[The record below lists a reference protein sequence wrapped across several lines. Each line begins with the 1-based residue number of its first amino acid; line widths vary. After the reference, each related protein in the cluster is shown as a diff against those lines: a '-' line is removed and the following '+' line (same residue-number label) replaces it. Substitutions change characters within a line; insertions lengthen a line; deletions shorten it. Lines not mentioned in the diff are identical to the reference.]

1 MRIGIRREGKNE
13 WEARVPLIPTDV
25 KKLAKNGKEVF
36 LQPSPIRIFSDQEY
50 IDVGAS
56 ISEDLSSCLAILA
69 VKEVPISLIENN
81 KTYVFFSHTIKGQDY
96 NMPLLQ
102 KMIDNKTQ
110 LIDYERIVNEKGQRL
125 IFFGR
130 HAGLAGMI
138 DSLWALGKRVES
150 EGIKNPFSEI
160 NKTFEYRGL
169 ENAKREISKI
179 ADEIKRNGIPKET
192 QPLVCGFSGY
202 GNVSQGA
209 QEIFDILPH
218 REISPLELLSNK
230 DSLEDS
236 EHVLYKVVF
245 KESDLVEPKK
255 PDDNFELQDYYDNP
269 KKYKS
274 KFEQYIPK
282 LTILMN
288 CIYWDTP
295 YPRLLTLGYLKKVW
309 SESENQKLKVIGD
322 ISCDIDGAIQCTVKS
337 TDPGTPVYVV
347 NSIDLS
353 VTDGVE
359 GLGPVVMAVD
369 NLPCEL
375 AEEASKSFSKVLVDF
390 IPQLVR
396 ADYKV
401 AFKDLKLPQE
411 LRRGL
416 VLYRGKLT
424 PEYKYLEKYL

>member
-1 MRIGIRREGKNE
+1 MRIGIRREDKNE

-25 KKLAKNGKEVF
+25 KKLVKSGLEVF

-50 IDVGAS
+50 IDVGAT
-56 ISEDLSSCLAILA
+56 ISEDLSLCSAVLA
-69 VKEVPISLIENN
+69 VKEIPINFIEKG

-102 KMIDNKTQ
+102 KMINEKTQ

-138 DSLWALGKRVES
+138 DSLWAIGKRFES
-150 EGIKNPFSEI
+150 EGILNPFGEVK
-160 NKTFEYRGL
+160 KTFEYSGL
-169 ENAKREISKI
+169 ENAKNQITKI
-179 ADEIKRNGIPKET
+179 ADEIKRNGIPKEM

-209 QEIFDILPH
+209 QKIFDILPH
-218 REISPLELLSNK
+218 KEITPQELASNDNVYN
-230 DSLEDS
+230 DSKNI
-236 EHVLYKVVF
+236 LYKVVF
-245 KESDLVEPKK
+245 KEGDLVEPKNS
-255 PDDNFELQDYYDNP
+255 DYNFELQDYYDNP
-269 KKYKS
+269 NKYKS

-295 YPRLLTLGYLKKVW
+295 YPRLLTLDYLKRAW
-309 SESENQKLKVIGD
+309 SESKNQKLKVIGD

-337 TDPGTPVYVV
+337 TEPGTPVYVV
-347 NSIDLS
+347 NPIDLS
-353 VTDGVE
+353 VVDGVE
-359 GLGPVVMAVD
+359 GFGPVIMAVD

-375 AEEASKSFSKVLVDF
+375 AEEASKSFSKILVDF
-390 IPQLVR
+390 IPRLVS

-401 AFKDLKLPQE
+401 AFKDLKLPEE
-411 LRRGL
+411 LRKGMILHRGN
-416 VLYRGKLT
+416 LT
-424 PEYKYLEKYL
+424 PEYKYLKKYL